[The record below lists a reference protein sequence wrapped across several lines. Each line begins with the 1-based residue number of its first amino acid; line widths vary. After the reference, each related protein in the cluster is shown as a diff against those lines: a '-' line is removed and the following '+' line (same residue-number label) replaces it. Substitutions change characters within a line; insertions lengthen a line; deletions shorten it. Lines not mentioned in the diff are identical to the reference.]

1 MDLELSGEQEMLQD
15 ATARFVESTCPLT
28 RVREL
33 IEDEVGFDREYLQ
46 RGAELGWFAMLVP
59 EEHGGGSVSGS
70 GVADAAVIAE
80 ERGRLVQPGP
90 FLPMNVVASALA
102 ESGSKE
108 QRAEV
113 LPGLVT
119 GESVATWAVV
129 GTDGA
134 WAPGS
139 GVRAS
144 ARDGGFVL
152 SGSSG
157 FVQDAHA
164 ADWFLVAAMSDE
176 GLTQFLVPAA
186 SVGVEVTPLKAM
198 DLARRFSELSF
209 ADVFVPESALVGSLG
224 EASGDLERQL
234 QVALVLS
241 LAESVGAMNAL
252 FDISVQYAKDRTA
265 FGRPIGSFQAI
276 KHSLADIAFSLE
288 ACNAGAA
295 KAARVV
301 SDRQPDAGTVV
312 SAVKSYV
319 GDHSME
325 LVQGCFQVH
334 GGIAFTWEHDLHLYM
349 RRLTSNILLFGEPSW
364 HRERLAVLAGL

>member
-1 MDLELSGEQEMLQD
+1 
-15 ATARFVESTCPLT
+15 
-28 RVREL
+28 
-33 IEDEVGFDREYLQ
+33 
-46 RGAELGWFAMLVP
+46 
-59 EEHGGGSVSGS
+59 
-70 GVADAAVIAE
+70 
-80 ERGRLVQPGP
+80 
-90 FLPMNVVASALA
+90 VVASALA
-102 ESGSKE
+102 DSGSKE
-108 QRAEV
+108 QRTDV
-113 LPGLVT
+113 LPGLVA

-139 GVRAS
+139 GVRATG
-144 ARDGGFVL
+144 RDGGFVL

-164 ADWFLVAAMSDE
+164 ADWFLVAALSDE

-186 SVGVEVTPLKAM
+186 SEGVEVSPLVSM

-209 ADVFVPESALVGSLG
+209 TDVWVPESTLVGSPG

-241 LAESVGAMNAL
+241 MAESVGAMNAL
-252 FDISVQYAKDRTA
+252 FDMSVQYAKDRTA

-276 KHSLADIAFSLE
+276 KHLLADIAFSLE
-288 ACNAGAA
+288 ACNAGVA

-301 SDRQPDAGTVV
+301 SDRQADAGSVV
-312 SAVKSYV
+312 SVVKSFV
-319 GDHSME
+319 GDHTME

-364 HRERLAVLAGL
+364 HRERLTVLAGL